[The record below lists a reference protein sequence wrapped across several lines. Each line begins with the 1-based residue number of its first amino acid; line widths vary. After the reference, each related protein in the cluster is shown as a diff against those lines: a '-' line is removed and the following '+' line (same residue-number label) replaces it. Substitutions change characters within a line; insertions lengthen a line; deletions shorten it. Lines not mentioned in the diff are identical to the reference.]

1 MVLNSLSGS
10 LIIFAALVVGIRHG
24 IDWDHIAAI
33 TDITSTQNSVKKGVL
48 YSFLYGVGHA
58 SVVSSI
64 ALGVLF
70 LGLGL
75 PEGIESMMEIVVG
88 ITLILLGVY
97 VFYSLHKHKGE
108 HFRLLPRWA
117 LFANGLLN
125 TWSLIK
131 AKITGGPRKYYQI
144 LKDGYGNT
152 ASFVIGM
159 IHGIGAETPSQMLL
173 FAMAATAGLAGGKDL
188 AGILI
193 MVYSVGL
200 ITTNTIMGVLG
211 SFGYVKSSNRMKL
224 YRSVAL
230 VTGIFSL
237 IIGLAFITGGVSYL
251 PDIESLIGG

>member
-1 MVLNSLSGS
+1 MVMLESMSGP
-10 LIIFAALVVGIRHG
+10 LVIFTALAVGIRHG

-33 TDITSTQNSVKKGVL
+33 TDITSTQNNVKKGIL

-64 ALGVLF
+64 ALGILYV
-70 LGLGL
+70 GLAL
-75 PEGIESMMEIVVG
+75 PDGIESVMEITVG
-88 ITLILLGVY
+88 ITLILLGIY
-97 VFYSLHKHKGE
+97 VFYSLLKHRGG

-125 TWSLIK
+125 TWGLIK
-131 AKITGGPRKYYQI
+131 AKVTGGQRKYYQI

-159 IHGIGAETPSQMLL
+159 IHGIGAETPTQMIL
-173 FAMAATAGLAGGKDL
+173 FAMAITAGVAGKDL

-193 MVYSVGL
+193 VVYSAGL
-200 ITTNTIMGVLG
+200 ITTNTIMGALG
-211 SFGYVKSSNRMKL
+211 AFGYVKSSNKARL

-230 VTGIFSL
+230 ATGIFSL
-237 IIGLAFITGGVSYL
+237 VIGLAFITGGVSYL
-251 PDIESLIGG
+251 PDIENLTGG